1 MATTH
6 GEEAA
11 GKAYKL
17 AEDRF
22 LVKDIA
28 GALRAARE
36 ARRLFRSLPGLANA
50 ITAYEVH
57 APAATT
63 RAGGRN
69 WYAVLAVGDR
79 SAKTSSGGGGVTH
92 ESLKRQYHRLCLVVH
107 PDKNRSA
114 AAAGAFRLLQKAWD
128 ELSLRHPPRAAGA
141 AAAPGQARPSALIA
155 THQIIRA
162 PGLFGNSQQCN
173 SRLVRVYLATSSSP
187 MATGRDAEEAY
198 ELAENRFLANDIAG
212 ALRVAREAQ
221 RLIYPAALPA
231 GLANA
236 VAAYEVHH
244 AASRSDGGRWYAV
257 LAVGDPSAPTT
268 SSGINGAVITHKS
281 LKQQYRRL
289 CLVLHPD
296 KNSSAAADGAFKL
309 LQEAWGELS
318 LLHPPGSGA
327 TPVSWSSPPP
337 PPAAAEAPEWKA
349 PRQAKPRR
357 RAMRCPHCG
366 CSFVAVVS
374 DAVSGVNCL
383 DCNRWVSTSSQSGP
397 APPPPPQPPPPPP
410 PPPHQR
416 ETPSPS
422 PPPQPQFP
430 CPGNCSRCGAK
441 FTATVSIGTRFVP
454 CGVCKAFSMVSVKSP
469 SVATTWI
476 LG

>member
-1 MATTH
+1 
-6 GEEAA
+6 
-11 GKAYKL
+11 
-17 AEDRF
+17 
-22 LVKDIA
+22 
-28 GALRAARE
+28 
-36 ARRLFRSLPGLANA
+36 
-50 ITAYEVH
+50 
-57 APAATT
+57 
-63 RAGGRN
+63 
-69 WYAVLAVGDR
+69 
-79 SAKTSSGGGGVTH
+79 
-92 ESLKRQYHRLCLVVH
+92 
-107 PDKNRSA
+107 
-114 AAAGAFRLLQKAWD
+114 
-128 ELSLRHPPRAAGA
+128 
-141 AAAPGQARPSALIA
+141 
-155 THQIIRA
+155 
-162 PGLFGNSQQCN
+162 
-173 SRLVRVYLATSSSP
+173 

>member
-141 AAAPGQARPSALIA
+141 AAAPGQARPSG
-155 THQIIRA
+155 TRTVQ
-162 PGLFGNSQQCN
+162 
-173 SRLVRVYLATSSSP
+173 
-187 MATGRDAEEAY
+187 
-198 ELAENRFLANDIAG
+198 
-212 ALRVAREAQ
+212 
-221 RLIYPAALPA
+221 
-231 GLANA
+231 
-236 VAAYEVHH
+236 
-244 AASRSDGGRWYAV
+244 
-257 LAVGDPSAPTT
+257 
-268 SSGINGAVITHKS
+268 
-281 LKQQYRRL
+281 
-289 CLVLHPD
+289 
-296 KNSSAAADGAFKL
+296 
-309 LQEAWGELS
+309 
-318 LLHPPGSGA
+318 
-327 TPVSWSSPPP
+327 
-337 PPAAAEAPEWKA
+337 
-349 PRQAKPRR
+349 
-357 RAMRCPHCG
+357 CPHCG
-366 CSFVAVVS
+366 CSFVALFG
-374 DAVSGVNCL
+374 DLLLSGVQCVHCKQQATTPL
-383 DCNRWVSTSSQSGP
+383 WRRP
-397 APPPPPQPPPPPP
+397 ATAGRAPPPPPP
-410 PPPHQR
+410 PPPPPQSSPPPPR
-416 ETPSPS
+416 QTERDAPPPPPQPS
-422 PPPQPQFP
+422 PPPPHQRERDTPPASPPQPAAPRTGSSERWKFSWLDK
-430 CPGNCSRCGAK
+430 CVMCGAR
-441 FTATVSIGTRFVP
+441 FTAWTWHSKCDECRAYRWTPGRTAGGGALLARPAAHHGRGVRTATEEVRWPVVEPWRSLGSSGAGEDFVP
-454 CGVCKAFSMVSVKSP
+454 APDGSRGG
-469 SVATTWI
+469 W
-476 LG
+476 GR